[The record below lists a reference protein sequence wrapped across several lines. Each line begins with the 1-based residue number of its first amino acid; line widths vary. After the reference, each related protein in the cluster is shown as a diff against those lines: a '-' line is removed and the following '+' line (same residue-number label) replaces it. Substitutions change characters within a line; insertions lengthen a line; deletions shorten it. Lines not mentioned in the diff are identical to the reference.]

1 MKLGTG
7 FWLTTL
13 GFNAYWTMAI
23 IWREQVMLFLLL
35 GAALALIFTPRQ
47 QRIWVLLAALLGITM
62 DALWCYLNIFKF
74 TGQVGVPIWMYALWL
89 TFSSWFYAMLRR
101 MTPTMKIVML
111 LGAVTGPLAYVIG
124 WKLNA
129 MTPQIAPKMM
139 ILTLSLGWAIYLPVI
154 SWPVLRRRVK

>member
-13 GFNAYWTMAI
+13 GFDAYWTLAI
-23 IWREQVMLFLLL
+23 IWREQVMFFLLL

-62 DALWCYLNIFKF
+62 DAFWCYLDIFKF
-74 TGQVGVPIWMYALWL
+74 AGGGGVPIWMCALWL
-89 TFSSWFYAMLRR
+89 TFTSWFYWLLRR
-101 MTPTMKIVML
+101 IIPTVKTVVL
-111 LGAVTGPLAYVIG
+111 LGALTGPLAYVIG

-129 MTPQIAPKMM
+129 MTPQIAPEMM

-154 SWPVLRRRVK
+154 SWPILRRRIE